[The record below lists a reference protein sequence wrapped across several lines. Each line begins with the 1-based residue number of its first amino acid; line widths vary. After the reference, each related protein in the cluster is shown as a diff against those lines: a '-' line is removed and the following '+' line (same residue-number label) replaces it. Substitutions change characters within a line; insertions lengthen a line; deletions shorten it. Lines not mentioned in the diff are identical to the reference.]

1 MATKKAT
8 RPGKSSAGFTAEE
21 RAAMKERVRE
31 LKNAQ
36 RGADGEKDVLAAI
49 ARTPTTERAL
59 CERLHKVIRD
69 AAPQLLPKTWYGM
82 PAYANADEK
91 VVVFFRPASK
101 FKDRYLT
108 LGFNDRAKLDDGAM
122 WPTSYAL
129 MKLTAAE
136 EKRIREL
143 VKKAAG

>member
-8 RPGKSSAGFTAEE
+8 KASGFTAEE
-21 RAAMKERVRE
+21 RAATKERVRE
-31 LKNAQ
+31 LKNAK

-49 ARTPTTERAL
+49 AKLPEPDRTL
-59 CERLHKVIRD
+59 SERLHKLIRA
-69 AAPQLLPKTWYGM
+69 AAPALLPKTWYGM

-91 VVVFFRPASK
+91 VVVFFKPASK

-108 LGFNDRAKLDDGAM
+108 LGFNDAAQLDDGAM
-122 WPTSYAL
+122 WATSFAL
-129 MKLTAAE
+129 VKLTASE